1 MTREEQQKISD
12 QQLKQIED
20 SLRSAASELFADW
33 WLKPS
38 QYTFPVLG
46 LIFLKYADQIFQ
58 ETKVTL
64 EANQK
69 PNRFWKIDLLINADF
84 EKEWVLFVPE
94 EASYNYLLNQ
104 PEWADYGKLIN
115 KAMELIEKENEE
127 KLAGV
132 LPKNYGSFSNSN
144 LVKLLKTFNELN
156 KIDGDRFGLIYEYFM
171 WKFESEAGQKWW
183 EFFTPRSIVKLIVN
197 ILEPYH
203 GTIYDPACGSW
214 GMFTQSLG
222 RIKQHKKADIISTI
236 SVWGQEMK
244 TETIKMAKMN
254 LAINGLEGKITE
266 ANSLYQNI
274 YTGKRF
280 DYVMANPPFNVS
292 GIDKDKLK
300 NDPRYKYGVP
310 STDNANYLRIQ
321 IFANSLSDRG
331 RAGFVMANSASDARH
346 TEQEIR
352 KQLIEDNVVD
362 IMVSVWP
369 NFFYTVALPCTLWF
383 FDKGKKGTDRE
394 NKILFIDAKD
404 IFRQI
409 DKSHREFTQE
419 QLEQITDIVRAYRW
433 EDGEYKDVKWL
444 CKVATI
450 EEIEAQ
456 GRSLNPGRYVWVTDQ
471 WEDEYNFWERLQ
483 TLTEEFKTLTMEA
496 HELEGQIIG
505 NVEKLLH
512 K

>member
-1 MTREEQQKISD
+1 MTPEEHQKLSD
-12 QQLKQIED
+12 QQLKELED
-20 SLRSAASELFADW
+20 SLWSAASELFAHG

-58 ETKVTL
+58 DTKIEL
-64 EANQK
+64 ESEQK
-69 PNRFWKIDLLINADF
+69 PNRFWKIDQLNNADF
-84 EKEWVLFVPE
+84 EKKWVLFVAE
-94 EASYNYLLNQ
+94 KASYEYLLTQ

-115 KAMELIEKENEE
+115 TAMEFIEKENPE
-127 KLAGV
+127 KLEGV
-132 LPKNYGSFSNSN
+132 LPKNYWSFSNSN

-171 WKFESEAGQKWW
+171 GKFESEAGQKWW

-222 RIKQHKKADIISTI
+222 RIKKNKKADIVSTI
-236 SVWGQEMK
+236 SVYGQEMK

-266 ANSLYQNI
+266 ANSLYQDT
-274 YTGKRF
+274 YLGKKF

-321 IFANSLSDRG
+321 IFANSLSDRW
-331 RAGFVMANSASDARH
+331 RAWFVMANSASDARH

-362 IMVSVWP
+362 VMVSVWP
-369 NFFYTVALPCTLWF
+369 NFFYTVTLPCTLWF
-383 FDKGKKGTDRE
+383 FDKGKRWTARE

-409 DKSHREFTQE
+409 DRAHREFTQE

-433 EDGEYKDVKWL
+433 EKWTYQDIKWL
-444 CKVATI
+444 CKVATK

-456 GRSLNPGRYVWVTDQ
+456 GRSLNSGRYVWVTDQ
-471 WEDEYNFWERLQ
+471 WEDEYDFWERLQ
-483 TLTEEFKTLTMEA
+483 TLTEEFKILTTEA
-496 HELEGQIIG
+496 HGLESQIIS
-505 NVEKLLH
+505 NVEKLL